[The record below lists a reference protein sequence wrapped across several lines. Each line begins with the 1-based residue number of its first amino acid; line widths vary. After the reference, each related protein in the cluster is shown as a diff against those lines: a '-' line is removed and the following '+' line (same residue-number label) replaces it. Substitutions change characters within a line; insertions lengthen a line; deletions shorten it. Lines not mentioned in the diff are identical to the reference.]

1 MQKKGSYVIFL
12 MLLSMVGGRS
22 YGQGYDDIIN
32 VNGIN
37 GNYSFSLTEIPERL
51 VSVNPDLGGTVWQWE
66 QSDKPITDF
75 ADIAG
80 EVNSILSFSTALSVT
95 RYYRR
100 KAILYCPCW
109 HLEIN

>member
-1 MQKKGSYVIFL
+1 
-12 MLLSMVGGRS
+12 MVGGRS

-100 KAILYCPCW
+100 KTILCLRW
-109 HLEIN
+109 